1 MSAAW
6 TKKFAFD
13 AGVPQNGEALRYVA
27 PAGNLNEPNNPMAP
41 DTKDERSN
49 RIPID
54 FLDSDG
60 ETTPDNSEEAS
71 DANGDQELTNDM
83 PDNDEATAPEQE
95 AFDADDPPVQASPQA
110 DGSGDVAP
118 TGGGPEVAE
127 LVATRAELKRLEG
140 EVKELRDSLA
150 RRQADFE
157 NYRKRMERERSETY
171 NRVVADVA
179 AKLLPVLDNLK
190 RALETEASLEA
201 SESDEFRHF
210 LSGVDLIYKQL
221 NGVLDAL
228 GVKPV
233 LAEGEQFN
241 PHLHEAVVTEPTDEF
256 EPDTVIQEIVRGFRM
271 GDKLIR
277 PALVKVAVK
286 K

>member
-1 MSAAW
+1 
-6 TKKFAFD
+6 
-13 AGVPQNGEALRYVA
+13 
-27 PAGNLNEPNNPMAP
+27 MAP
-41 DTKDERSN
+41 EKNGDKPN
-49 RIPID
+49 RIPIN
-54 FLDSDG
+54 FLDSDA
-60 ETTPDNSEEAS
+60 ETAS
-71 DANGDQELTNDM
+71 DAASETADADESDADPELTNSM
-83 PDNDEATAPEQE
+83 APNDDARVAESE
-95 AFDADDPPVQASPQA
+95 AFDSEEPSIQPSPQA
-110 DGSGDVAP
+110 DGSGEAAQSA
-118 TGGGPEVAE
+118 GGPEVAE
-127 LVATRAELKRLEG
+127 LVATRAELKRLES
-140 EVKELRDSLA
+140 EVKELRDSVA

-171 NRVVADVA
+171 NRVVADIA

-190 RALETEASLEA
+190 RALETEASVEA

-228 GVKPV
+228 GVKAV
-233 LAEGEQFN
+233 LAEGEHFD
-241 PHLHEAVVTEPTDEF
+241 PHLHEAVVTEPTDDY
-256 EPDTVIQEIVRGFRM
+256 EPDTVIQEIVRGFRI

>member
-1 MSAAW
+1 
-6 TKKFAFD
+6 
-13 AGVPQNGEALRYVA
+13 
-27 PAGNLNEPNNPMAP
+27 MATEDKG
-41 DTKDERSN
+41 DTRS
-49 RIPID
+49 RIPVS
-54 FLDSDG
+54 FS
-60 ETTPDNSEEAS
+60 
-71 DANGDQELTNDM
+71 
-83 PDNDEATAPEQE
+83 
-95 AFDADDPPVQASPQA
+95 DADDAANSGAQAEESVASPESDTDLEVTIDTSAEIDSVNDESEALESDIPPPTPSPQA
-110 DGSGDVAP
+110 DGSGEVAP
-118 TGGGPEVAE
+118 RAGGPEVAE

-140 EVKELRDSLA
+140 EVKELRESVA

-157 NYRKRMERERSETY
+157 NYRKRMDRERAETY
-171 NRVVADVA
+171 NRVVADIA

-221 NGVLDAL
+221 AGVLDAL

-233 LAEGEQFN
+233 LAEGEPFN
-241 PHLHEAVVTEPTDEF
+241 PHLHEAVVTEATDDY

-277 PALVKVAVK
+277 PSLVKVAVK

>member
-1 MSAAW
+1 MSN
-6 TKKFAFD
+6 D
-13 AGVPQNGEALRYVA
+13 D
-27 PAGNLNEPNNPMAP
+27 P
-41 DTKDERSN
+41 DELMN
-49 RIPID
+49 HM
-54 FLDSDG
+54 
-60 ETTPDNSEEAS
+60 AS
-71 DANGDQELTNDM
+71 DNETI
-83 PDNDEATAPEQE
+83 APEPE
-95 AFDADDPPVQASPQA
+95 PFDPDDASVRPSPQA
-110 DGSGDVAP
+110 DGSGEAAP
-118 TGGGPEVAE
+118 SAGGPEIAE
-127 LVATRAELKRLEG
+127 LVASRAELRRLES
-140 EVKELRDSLA
+140 EVKELKDSLA

-171 NRVVADVA
+171 NRVVVDIA

-190 RALETEASLEA
+190 RALEAEASVEA

-221 NGVLDAL
+221 NGVLDAF

-233 LAEGEQFN
+233 PAEGEHFD
-241 PHLHEAVVTEPTDEF
+241 PHLHEAVVTEPTDDF
-256 EPDTVIQEIVRGFRM
+256 EPDTIIQEIVRGFTL

>member
-1 MSAAW
+1 
-6 TKKFAFD
+6 
-13 AGVPQNGEALRYVA
+13 
-27 PAGNLNEPNNPMAP
+27 MAP
-41 DTKDERSN
+41 EENGDK
-49 RIPID
+49 RIPIS
-54 FLDSDG
+54 FPDSDDETDSGAPPSGSARTSAPAADG
-60 ETTPDNSEEAS
+60 EVKADVAS
-71 DANGDQELTNDM
+71 DGNAAE
-83 PDNDEATAPEQE
+83 PDEFESDGAP
-95 AFDADDPPVQASPQA
+95 PSPSPQA
-110 DGSGDVAP
+110 DGSPGESSLRAA
-118 TGGGPEVAE
+118 GGPEVAE

-140 EVKELRDSLA
+140 EVKELRESLA

-171 NRVVADVA
+171 NRVVADIA
-179 AKLLPVLDNLK
+179 GKLLPVLDNLK
-190 RALETEASLEA
+190 RALETEASVEA

-221 NGVLDAL
+221 TGVLDAL

-233 LAEGEQFN
+233 LAEGEQFD
-241 PHLHEAVVTEPTDEF
+241 PHLHEAVVTEPTDDF
-256 EPDTVIQEIVRGFRM
+256 EPDTVMQEIVRGFTL

>member
-1 MSAAW
+1 
-6 TKKFAFD
+6 
-13 AGVPQNGEALRYVA
+13 
-27 PAGNLNEPNNPMAP
+27 MAP
-41 DTKDERSN
+41 EKKSDKSN
-49 RIPID
+49 RIPIS
-54 FLDSDG
+54 FLESDSETISDVAPELGSSDG
-60 ETTPDNSEEAS
+60 S
-71 DANGDQELTNDM
+71 DAIPEISMTS
-83 PDNDEATAPEQE
+83 DNEATAAAPETP
-95 AFDADDPPVQASPQA
+95 DADDQPIQPSPQA
-110 DGSGDVAP
+110 DGSGEVAP
-118 TGGGPEVAE
+118 STGGPEVAE
-127 LVATRAELKRLEG
+127 LVATRAELKRLES

-157 NYRKRMERERSETY
+157 NYRKRMERERSETF
-171 NRVVADVA
+171 NRVVADIA

-190 RALETEASLEA
+190 RALETEASVEA
-201 SESDEFRHF
+201 AESDEFRHF

-233 LAEGEQFN
+233 LAEGERFD
-241 PHLHEAVVTEPTDEF
+241 PHVHEAVVTEPTDDY
-256 EPDTVIQEIVRGFRM
+256 EPDTVIQEIVRGFRL